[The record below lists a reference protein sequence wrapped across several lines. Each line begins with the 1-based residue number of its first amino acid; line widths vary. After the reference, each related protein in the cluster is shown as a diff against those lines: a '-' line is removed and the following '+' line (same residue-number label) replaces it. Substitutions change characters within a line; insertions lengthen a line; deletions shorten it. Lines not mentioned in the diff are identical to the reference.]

1 MKTMNYRTYFC
12 KFGLLT
18 ALLATG
24 MFMAC
29 SSDDDT
35 AGQTVPGHIEIK
47 GYDAATGYTVGA
59 AGTEITGEKLDIDA
73 KGVWQFIAEDEIED
87 EWVRIFPDRGTDEGV
102 IHVIVREDR
111 LFQPKNARFKILLDG
126 EEQSTAFTVYQEAGH
141 PYLTITDD
149 EEIRLQP
156 DARKLSLAIRSNV
169 DYKVSEIYEG
179 TASDWLTERM
189 ISENGVVSYQVLA
202 NESVESRTV
211 KFAVKAT
218 EFDNLNAEVSITQLR
233 TRQVAGFPVKWLFS
247 KDIYSKYQ
255 KDFVDNNFVKPE
267 EGTGK
272 ISYMPNA
279 DNTSPDRRVGSTGH
293 PTFYGSLS
301 GDYWIF
307 EAQTEEDIPAN
318 SVVHVKFITRSSKTG
333 ARYWI
338 LEYLDGSDWKP
349 FGEKRT
355 LSEEGERVEYTLD
368 LVADLLAP
376 QTVGQSNAMIDSYL
390 TLTSPIRAQ
399 GSVQIRYR
407 CVSDMNC
414 AGNPLTAG
422 HSGTSRIAGAASGE
436 LMPSPEIDV
445 CRPAEEGT
453 LPEQD
458 AENSL

>member
-24 MFMAC
+24 MFLAC

-47 GYDAATGYTVGA
+47 GYDTVTGYMVSA
-59 AGTEITGEKLDIDA
+59 LGTKITGEKLDIDA
-73 KGVWQFIAEDEIED
+73 KGVWQFVAEDETAD

-111 LFQPKNARFKILLDG
+111 LFRPKSARFKILLDG
-126 EEQSTAFTVYQEAGH
+126 EEQSTVFTVNQAANT

-149 EEIRLQP
+149 EMRLQP
-156 DARKLSLAIRSNV
+156 DARKLSFTIRSNV
-169 DYKVSEIYEG
+169 DYEVNEIYEG

-202 NESVESRTV
+202 NESAESRTV
-211 KFAVKAT
+211 KLTVKAT

-233 TRQVAGFPVKWLFS
+233 TRKVVGFPVKWLFS
-247 KDIYSKYQ
+247 TDIYSKYQ
-255 KDFVDNNFVKPE
+255 PNFVNENFINPE
-267 EGTGK
+267 NGNGK
-272 ISYMPNA
+272 LFYTPNA
-279 DNTSPDRRVGSTGH
+279 GNTKTVRSVGSTGH
-293 PTFYGSLS
+293 PTIKGTLP

-307 EAQTEEDIPAN
+307 EAQTKEDIPAN

-355 LSEEGERVEYTLD
+355 LSEEGERIEYTLD
-368 LVADLLAP
+368 LVTDLLTP
-376 QTVGQSNAMIDSYL
+376 QTVGTSNAMIDSYL
-390 TLTSPIRAQ
+390 TLTSPIQAQ

-407 CVSDMNC
+407 CVSNMNC

-436 LMPSPEIDV
+436 LTPSPEIDV

-458 AENSL
+458 AGDNL